1 MNHRYRTGS
10 MIWLARSGIAVF
22 SAIIASLLASI
33 VLSNVCWAASNVARQ
48 LQYRAR
54 HSVFGDIGTYTNTI
68 QPVGDTTTIRTDVH
82 LNVSAL
88 GVVLHREDA
97 ERVERWRGGT
107 LREFHGTTTVNGV
120 ATNVD
125 GKADGNAFVIV
136 SPLGR
141 VTAPPTI
148 RPSNPWSS
156 DILHSTTMMLT
167 DTGKVEQV
175 RISGGDTAL
184 INIGGSDIR
193 TQKYLIEGSLQYKI
207 WIDRD
212 NIPVAFAV
220 DDKSGEVF
228 FYLVR

>member
-1 MNHRYRTGS
+1 
-10 MIWLARSGIAVF
+10 MISLARPGIAALA
-22 SAIIASLLASI
+22 AIATSFLASI
-33 VLSNVCWAASNVARQ
+33 VLFNACWAASDVARQ
-48 LQYRAR
+48 LHYRAR

-68 QPVGDTTTIRTDVH
+68 QPVGDTTTIRTKVH

-97 ERVERWRGGT
+97 ERLERWRGDM

-120 ATNVD
+120 ATTVE
-125 GKADGNAFVIV
+125 GKAEGNFFVIV
-136 SPLGR
+136 SPLGK

-167 DTGKVEQV
+167 DTGKVEPV
-175 RISGGDTAL
+175 RVSGGDATL
-184 INIGGSDIR
+184 INIEGSDIW
-193 TQKYLIEGSLQYKI
+193 TQRYLIDGSLRYKV

-220 DDKSGEVF
+220 DDASGEIF

>member
-1 MNHRYRTGS
+1 MKHRRRAGS
-10 MIWLARSGIAVF
+10 MIWLARPRTPVF

-33 VLSNVCWAASNVARQ
+33 VLFNACWAASDVTRQ
-48 LQYRAR
+48 LRYRAR

-97 ERVERWRGGT
+97 ERIERWRGGT

-120 ATNVD
+120 ATKVD
-125 GKADGNAFVIV
+125 GKADGNVFVIV
-136 SPLGR
+136 SPLGS
-141 VTAPPTI
+141 VTAPLAI

-175 RISGGDTAL
+175 QISGGDAAL
-184 INIGGSDIR
+184 INIDGSDIW
-193 TQKYLIEGSLQYKI
+193 TQKYLIDGSLQYKI

-228 FYLVR
+228 FSLVR